1 MIELKITLSDE
12 EEIGLLEEIALL
24 NGFSMIDY
32 TTNIVRGWL
41 KGQLRGRYL
50 KHIQEIEPSSLKI
63 LLGKDYKAL
72 DAKTKELNKVK

>member
-1 MIELKITLSDE
+1 MIELKITLLDE
-12 EEIGLLEEIALL
+12 EEIGILEEVALL

-32 TTNIVRGWL
+32 ATNIVRGWL

-50 KHIQEIEPSSLKI
+50 KHIQEIEPNDLKA

-72 DAKTKELNKVK
+72 DIKAKELNKVK